1 MKLLDDELRQKL
13 PPLNSQEA
21 ENDPFVYAKFFLPGT
36 DAAWYVIEGQA
47 AGDEFVFYGFVT
59 QSVSQFEFGEF
70 QLSELEAIRG
80 PHGARVERDPDFTP
94 GRLTDVVPA
103 PEL

>member
-21 ENDPFVYAKFFLPGT
+21 DDDPFVHAKFFLPGT
-36 DAAWYVIEGQA
+36 DTAWYVTEGEA
-47 AGDEFVFYGFVT
+47 AGDDFVFFGFV
-59 QSVSQFEFGEF
+59 SQPVNQFAEF
-70 QLSELEAIRG
+70 QLSQLERIRG
-80 PHGARVERDPDFTP
+80 PHDASVERDAAFTP
-94 GRLTDVVPA
+94 GRLTEVVPA

>member
-1 MKLLDDELRQKL
+1 MTLLDNELRQKL

-21 ENDPFVYAKFFLPGT
+21 DDDPVVYAKFFLPGT
-36 DAAWYVIEGQA
+36 DTAWYVIEGLA

-59 QSVSQFEFGEF
+59 QPVNQFAEFHLSQ
-70 QLSELEAIRG
+70 LEGIRG
-80 PHGARVERDPDFTP
+80 PRGAHVERAPDFKP

>member
-1 MKLLDDELRQKL
+1 MELLPDELKSRL

-21 ENDPFVYAKFFLPGT
+21 DLDPIVYAKFFLPGT
-36 DAAWYVIEGQA
+36 KTAWYVIEGQQ
-47 AGDEFVFYGFVT
+47 AGTDYVFFGFVGEP
-59 QSVSQFEFGEF
+59 VNDFAEFYMSQ
-70 QLSELEAIRG
+70 LHRIRG
-80 PHGARVERDPDFTP
+80 PGGTVVERDMEFAP